1 MASTRRPATTQLA
14 DPGDFSVVVGGPLF
28 QLFRRAHL
36 AGNALELQV
45 QRVIAIAAVS
55 WLPLLILSA
64 VQGLALGTKVA
75 VPFLYDIEQQ
85 ARFLVFIP
93 LLVGAELIVHQRL
106 RFVARQF
113 VEREL
118 IPEDAQARFS
128 AALDKTVR
136 LRNSVLAE
144 VIMII
149 LVYVVG
155 VGIVWRQ
162 HTSLDIATW
171 YATPDAAGKTLS
183 LAGYWYVYFSLPLT
197 QFLLLRW
204 YYRLSIWA
212 WFLWRLSRINLR
224 LVPTHPDRTGG
235 LAFLAG
241 ATAGFAPLALAHGAF
256 VSAFIASR
264 IFLHRAALL
273 DFKVIIIGMGV
284 WVLLL
289 FLGPFLVFSP
299 QLARTRR
306 QGERDYGPLA
316 QRYAHQFDAKWVH
329 TDKPPDEP
337 LLGTADIQSLA
348 DMANVYDVVRTM
360 RTTPITRQ
368 AIVQLLAATAAPIAP
383 LALTMMPLGQIV
395 KLLLGML
402 K

>member
-1 MASTRRPATTQLA
+1 VTERLRSN
-14 DPGDFSVVVGGPLF
+14 GDFSVVLGGPLY

-36 AGNALELQV
+36 AGDALELQV
-45 QRVIAIAAVS
+45 QRVLAVAAVS

-64 VQGLALGTKVA
+64 VQGLALGTNVA
-75 VPFLYDIEQQ
+75 VPFLHDIETQ
-85 ARFLVFIP
+85 ARFLLFVP

-113 VEREL
+113 LEREL
-118 IPEDAQARFS
+118 IPEEGQARFA
-128 AALDKTVR
+128 AALQTTVR
-136 LRNSVLAE
+136 LRNSVAAE
-144 VIMII
+144 VMMIA
-149 LVYVVG
+149 LVYIVG
-155 VGIVWRQ
+155 VGIIWRQ

-171 YATPDAAGKTLS
+171 YATPNPAGKTLS

-197 QFLLLRW
+197 QFLLVRW

-212 WFLWRLSRINLR
+212 WFLWRISRINLR

-235 LAFLAG
+235 LAFLAT
-241 ATAGFAPLALAHGAF
+241 ATAGFAPLAVAHGAF

-264 IFLHRAALL
+264 IFTKGATLL
-273 DFKVIIIGMGV
+273 DFKVIIIGMAV

-299 QLARTRR
+299 QLAHTRR

-316 QRYAHQFDAKWVH
+316 QRYAHEFDAKWVH
-329 TDKPPDEP
+329 TDTPPREP

-348 DMANVYDVVRTM
+348 DLANVYAIVRTM
-360 RTTPITRQ
+360 RSTPITRQ
-368 AIVQLLAATAAPIAP
+368 AIVQLIVATAVPIAP

-395 KLLLGML
+395 KLLFGML